1 MSFALS
7 KILWMFLSPGNLL
20 VILLGIGLWLGSSSR
35 PSVKN
40 AGGILSLCIFFC
52 FATIAVLPVGTW
64 ALTPLENRF
73 AFKPPSHIDGII
85 VIGGDEQPEISAAR
99 GQPVAL
105 DSMRRYVRFADMALR
120 YPDAKLVFSGGP
132 GRLVSHSF
140 ILDSEVAEQILG
152 DIGVPTDRMTFESKS
167 RNTYENA
174 VFSADIVKPE
184 ASQNWL
190 LVTSAF
196 HMPRAMGCFRK
207 AGWNVYAAP
216 TGYFT
221 TGKYRGYTSF
231 NLEEQMLYLSLATH
245 EYAGLVSYWLM
256 GRTNAL
262 WPE

>member
-1 MSFALS
+1 
-7 KILWMFLSPGNLL
+7 
-20 VILLGIGLWLGSSSR
+20 
-35 PSVKN
+35 
-40 AGGILSLCIFFC
+40 
-52 FATIAVLPVGTW
+52 
-64 ALTPLENRF
+64 
-73 AFKPPSHIDGII
+73 
-85 VIGGDEQPEISAAR
+85 
-99 GQPVAL
+99 
-105 DSMRRYVRFADMALR
+105 
-120 YPDAKLVFSGGP
+120 
-132 GRLVSHSF
+132 
-140 ILDSEVAEQILG
+140 
-152 DIGVPTDRMTFESKS
+152 MTFESKS

-196 HMPRAMGCFRK
+196 HLPRAMGCFRK